1 MTEARTAAPSRPPM
15 SAQLRD
21 TGVVAILRATDGR
34 RLGDV
39 IDVLVG
45 CGVTCLEI
53 TMNTPGALSAV
64 AATRERFGDRVDVGV
79 GTVRSAEQVGTAV
92 AAGARFVVCPDTTPA
107 VGAAVLAAGVPWYPG
122 AFTATEVTTA
132 WTAGASAVKLF
143 PASTGGPRY
152 LRELRAPLD
161 DVPFIPTGGV
171 RLEQVREYVT
181 AGAVALGIGSP
192 LLGDALA
199 GGPLEGAD
207 GLTARAQTVL
217 AAVAAA
223 RAETR

>member
-1 MTEARTAAPSRPPM
+1 MIEVPTTAPPRPPM
-15 SAQLRD
+15 SRQLRD
-21 TGVVAILRATDGR
+21 TGVVAILRASHGD

-39 IDVLVG
+39 IDVLVD

-53 TMNTPGALSAV
+53 TMNTPGALAAV
-64 AATRERFGDRVDVGV
+64 TSTRHRFGDRVDVGV
-79 GTVRSAEQVGTAV
+79 GTVRSAEQVSPA
-92 AAGARFVVCPDTTPA
+92 AEAGARFVVCPDTTPA
-107 VGAAVLAAGVPWYPG
+107 VGAAALEAGLPWYPG
-122 AFTATEVTTA
+122 AFTATEATTA
-132 WTAGASAVKLF
+132 WRAGATAVKLF

-171 RLEQVREYVT
+171 RLEQIPEYVA

-199 GGPLEGAD
+199 GGPLDGAT
-207 GLTARAQTVL
+207 GLAARARTVV

-223 RAETR
+223 RTEIR